1 MTTVKVTSQHPVHK
15 NNFTTLVNNRLRIDV
30 NTKSM
35 KAYLQKFDPR
45 KGSYSVEL
53 KDSQFKDVVIQTV
66 LDFEKHNVTNITN

>member
-1 MTTVKVTSQHPVHK
+1 MTMIKVTSQHPIHK
-15 NNFTTLVNNRLRIDV
+15 HYFTTLVNNRLRVDV

-53 KDSQFKDVVIQTV
+53 KDSKLKNDVINTV
-66 LDFEKHNVTNITN
+66 LAFEANM

>member
-1 MTTVKVTSQHPVHK
+1 MATIKVTSQHPIHK
-15 NNFTTLVNNRLRIDV
+15 HCFTTLVNDHLRIDV

-53 KDSQFKDVVIQTV
+53 KDSELKSVVISAV
-66 LDFEKHNVTNITN
+66 LDFEANM